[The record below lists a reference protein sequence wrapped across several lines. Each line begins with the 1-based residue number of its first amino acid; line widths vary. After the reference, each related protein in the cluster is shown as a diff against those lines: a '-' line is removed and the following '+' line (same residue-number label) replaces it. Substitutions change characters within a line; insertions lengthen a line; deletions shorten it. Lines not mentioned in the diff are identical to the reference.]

1 MSENNQIVTIDG
13 PAGVGKSTVSRAL
26 ATALNYIYL
35 DTGAMYRGVAV
46 YLLDRGVGFAEIEQ
60 IGRQLPDLQMKLIP
74 GEVSEECGV
83 VVNGCNISNRIRQ
96 PEISMAASRFSAISV
111 VRQKLTLLQQ
121 ELGQKGG
128 IVAEG
133 RDMGTVVFPGA
144 AYKFFLDAEPEI
156 RAHRR
161 TLQLRAKGE
170 EVNEQEILRQTK
182 ERDKNDR
189 ERSLAPLCAA
199 ADARIIDTGSIS
211 VAEVIQ
217 LILSHIR

>member
-1 MSENNQIVTIDG
+1 
-13 PAGVGKSTVSRAL
+13 
-26 ATALNYIYL
+26 
-35 DTGAMYRGVAV
+35 
-46 YLLDRGVGFAEIEQ
+46 
-60 IGRQLPDLQMKLIP
+60 
-74 GEVSEECGV
+74 
-83 VVNGCNISNRIRQ
+83 
-96 PEISMAASRFSAISV
+96 MAASRFSALSV

-121 ELGQKGG
+121 EIGRKGG

-170 EVNEQEILRQTK
+170 EADEQEILRQTK

-199 ADARIIDTGSIS
+199 TDARTIDTGNIS